1 MHRHQY
7 QTRKLSRKAGPRK
20 ALLRGLATSVVLY
33 ERIKTTLPKAKEAQ
47 PIVEKLIT
55 LGKKGDLSA
64 IRALGAYL
72 YGDNAVQKLVTEI
85 APIYKDRNGGYTR
98 IVKLGNRPGDNA
110 PVAILELVDIDK
122 LVKAAVP
129 EKKKDVKVVKKA
141 EIKAEVA
148 KAVAA
153 KKPAAK
159 KPVVKKPVTKET
171 K

>member
-7 QTRKLSRKAGPRK
+7 QNRKLSRKAGPRK
-20 ALLRGLATSVVLY
+20 ALLRGLATSVILY

-55 LGKKGDLSA
+55 LAKKGDITA

-85 APIYKDRNGGYTR
+85 APIYKDRKGGYTR

-129 EKKKDVKVVKKA
+129 EKEKPVIASEKKQPVPAKKSVAKPAVKKTA
-141 EIKAEVA
+141 TIKKE
-148 KAVAA
+148 
-153 KKPAAK
+153 KK
-159 KPVVKKPVTKET
+159 
-171 K
+171 

>member
-1 MHRHQY
+1 MHRHQF
-7 QTRKLSRKAGPRK
+7 QNRKLSRKSGPRK

-33 ERIKTTLPKAKEAQ
+33 ERVKTTLPKAKEVQ

-55 LGKKGDLSA
+55 LGKKGDNTA

-110 PVAILELVDIDK
+110 PVAIIELVDIEK

-129 EKKKDVKVVKKA
+129 VKKKETKTEPKPETTEKKPS
-141 EIKAEVA
+141 
-148 KAVAA
+148 A
-153 KKPAAK
+153 KKPAPKKATVAK
-159 KPVVKKPVTKET
+159 EKK
-171 K
+171 

>member
-7 QTRKLSRKAGPRK
+7 NKRKLSRKSGPRK
-20 ALLRGLATSVVLY
+20 ALLRGLATSVILY
-33 ERIKTTLPKAKEAQ
+33 ERVKTTLTKAKEVQ

-55 LGKKGDLSA
+55 SAKKGDLA
-64 IRALGAYL
+64 AVRALSSYVYGEGAV
-72 YGDNAVQKLVTEI
+72 AKLVTEI

-98 IVKLGNRPGDNA
+98 IIKLGNRPGDNA

-122 LVKAAVP
+122 LVKASVP
-129 EKKKDVKVVKKA
+129 VKAKKVAPVAAEVKKPVAEKKPV
-141 EIKAEVA
+141 
-148 KAVAA
+148 A

-159 KPVVKKPVTKET
+159 KATTPKET